1 MKTRNTASKIT
12 APIIIFLLLATA
24 GTTVFAQKKP
34 AGLKIG
40 TYDSRIITFAWSRSD
55 YFKQHIKRFSMQS
68 DSAQKANDTARI
80 KELSIQAMS
89 YQHLLHLMI
98 FGTGSVTAIMDLVKD
113 KLPGLAKKE
122 GVSMIVSKYE
132 LNFTDPSAELVDLTN
147 LIAQLFK
154 PLENIDKMEGE
165 ISKVQPLLLEELT
178 IENEMLD
185 LYCHRFGKK

>member
-1 MKTRNTASKIT
+1 MNPSYTTSKIAAT
-12 APIIIFLLLATA
+12 IILLFLLATT
-24 GTTVFAQKKP
+24 GTMLFAQKKP
-34 AGLKIG
+34 TGLKIG

-55 YFKQHIKRFSMQS
+55 YFKQHMKIFSMQN

-89 YQHLLHLMI
+89 FQHLLHLMI
-98 FGTGSVTAIMDLVKD
+98 FGTGSTTIIIDIVKD
-113 KLPGLAKKE
+113 KLQELAKKE

-132 LNFTDPSAELVDLTN
+132 VNFADPSVEIIDLTN

-154 PLENIDKMEGE
+154 PTENIDKMAGE
-165 ISKVQPLLLEELT
+165 ISKVQPVPLEELT

-185 LYCHRFGKK
+185 LYCHRFAKK